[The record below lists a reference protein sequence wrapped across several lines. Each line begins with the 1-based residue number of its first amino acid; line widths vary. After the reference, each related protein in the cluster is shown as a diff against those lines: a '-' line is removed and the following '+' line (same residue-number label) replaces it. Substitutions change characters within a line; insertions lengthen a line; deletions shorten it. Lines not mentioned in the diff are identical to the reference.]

1 MLFFFLYCDP
11 HTMLENQVLQL
22 MSARMFHPPIEEER
36 AAWRRALEGLEVVD
50 KSVSRVKG
58 VGVSLDVS
66 FAEHEE
72 WEGATML
79 RYRVVGHPF
88 EAEEGGSSVE
98 GLPFWLSPNAVEVVR
113 HFTYMRL
120 TFGQGWS
127 CHRSESGSGVWRT
140 ETVLTFV
147 TSFVRR
153 SRFFHVSQIHLS
165 RFESVHS
172 FNTSPPVRIF
182 WLSRRKGGKCGVAYL
197 LHNGY
202 PIQKHRLS
210 NPDSRS
216 FLLDITCHTLV
227 EGCLAH
233 ESRLTMHL
241 LHRSVLQ
248 DPSCGLWA
256 FLFKSCGGVEGEGDA
271 DGVADEVRGGV
282 QGEEGEVDLVEE
294 TLRILDE
301 MEEKERAEEVVS
313 IADSVEGDAV
323 VTPFMEVFLQWRVD
337 MRIDTFLLGLENP
350 FLPEAPQQIQEVNV
364 PADRILSLRKAT
376 YDPRHSSPS
385 ETGDAIAILTHLVS
399 QERGSGRHWWEEAY
413 LRLRDRS
420 LWQACSFMPFT
431 WEQYVWLCFKS
442 AGREPVLYNDYWG
455 ESYVLLNSG
464 EWFRL

>member
-1 MLFFFLYCDP
+1 MERCG
-11 HTMLENQVLQL
+11 ENQVLQL
-22 MSARMFHPPIEEER
+22 MSARMFHPPTQEER
-36 AAWRRALEGLEVVD
+36 VAWRRALEGLEVVEV
-50 KSVSRVKG
+50 SVSQVTG

-72 WEGATML
+72 WEGATLL
-79 RYRVVGHPF
+79 RYRVVGHSF
-88 EAEEGGSSVE
+88 NEGEGGSSVE
-98 GLPFWLSPNAVEVVR
+98 GDVPLPFWLSPNAVEVVR
-113 HFTYMRL
+113 HFTHMRL
-120 TFGQGWS
+120 TFGKGWS
-127 CHRSESGSGVWRT
+127 CLRSESGSGVWRT

-147 TSFVRR
+147 TSCVRR

-165 RFESVHS
+165 RFESIHS
-172 FNTSPPVRIF
+172 FNTSPPARIF
-182 WLSRRKGGKCGVAYL
+182 WLSRRRGGKGGVAYL

-233 ESRLTMHL
+233 ETRLTMHL

-256 FLFKSCGGVEGEGDA
+256 FLFKSCVEGEGDVV
-271 DGVADEVRGGV
+271 GVEEEVRGGDR
-282 QGEEGEVDLVEE
+282 GEEGEVDLVEE
-294 TLRILDE
+294 TLRILEE
-301 MEEKERAEEVVS
+301 MEEREQNERAEEVVS
-313 IADSVEGDAV
+313 IADSVEGEGV

-337 MRIDTFLLGLENP
+337 LKVDTFLLGLENP
-350 FLPEAPQQIQEVNV
+350 FMPEAPQQIQEVHV
-364 PADRILSLRKAT
+364 QADRILSLRKAT

-385 ETGDAIAILTHLVS
+385 ETGDAIAILTHLFS

-420 LWQACSFMPFT
+420 LWQSCSSMPFT

-442 AGREPVLYNDYWG
+442 AGREPVLYKDYWG
-455 ESYVLLNSG
+455 ESYVVLNRG
-464 EWFRL
+464 ECFRL